1 MFAIGHFALGYLTG
15 KAIAKP
21 LHIQLNMTLL
31 LTASV
36 IPDVDLLLRFLDH
49 RGPTHSLITIAI
61 LMTPFLIYYR
71 KTALPY
77 AVALASH
84 SMIGDLI
91 GGTQLL
97 WPLSTREYGAL
108 DVYVSGSFSVT
119 LELILFIIFI
129 SPHAKNKRPAKNH
142 HQQLQ
147 NTPTPTPRSHH
158 RTPASSRPRTRI
170 RPPNTT
176 HNPQPILHSHI
187 HLYSCGA
194 PFQKER
200 QRNQKTRNKRVDPS
214 YRRDEKTAKQ
224 DPQQRNREGYTRLKR
239 PKMK

>member
-36 IPDVDLLLRFLDH
+36 IPDVDLLLRFLHH

-71 KTALPY
+71 KAAVPY

-97 WPLSTREYGAL
+97 WPLSRREYGAL
-108 DVYVSGSFSVT
+108 DVYVSGSFSVA
-119 LELILFIIFI
+119 LELILFVT
-129 SPHAKNKRPAKNH
+129 SLA
-142 HQQLQ
+142 LM
-147 NTPTPTPRSHH
+147 
-158 RTPASSRPRTRI
+158 
-170 RPPNTT
+170 
-176 HNPQPILHSHI
+176 L
-187 HLYSCGA
+187 
-194 PFQKER
+194 
-200 QRNQKTRNKRVDPS
+200 KTRDLQRITTSNYRIVLLLPFGATMGPLLAVGRGPEYALPSLLIIPSLFYIAIFTYTLAVRPSKKSTSEIKKHETKELTQAIEEMKKLLNKIPS
-214 YRRDEKTAKQ
+214 KEIVKATRDSR
-224 DPQQRNREGYTRLKR
+224 DQR
-239 PKMK
+239 

>member
-21 LHIQLNMTLL
+21 LHIPLNMTLL

-49 RGPTHSLITIAI
+49 RGPTHSLITIAF

-71 KTALPY
+71 KKAIPY

-108 DVYVSGSFSVT
+108 HMYVSGSFSVIM
-119 LELILFIIFI
+119 ELTLFII
-129 SPHAKNKRPAKNH
+129 SLA
-142 HQQLQ
+142 LM
-147 NTPTPTPRSHH
+147 
-158 RTPASSRPRTRI
+158 
-170 RPPNTT
+170 
-176 HNPQPILHSHI
+176 L
-187 HLYSCGA
+187 
-194 PFQKER
+194 
-200 QRNQKTRNKRVDPS
+200 KTRDLQRITTSKYRILLLLPFGATLGPLISVGRGPEYALPSLLIIPSLFYLAIFAYSMVMAIRHGSKKRNDLS
-214 YRRDEKTAKQ
+214 QT
-224 DPQQRNREGYTRLKR
+224 L
-239 PKMK
+239 